1 MRLVTPKGP
10 ITKPMRKKVNIVT
23 TFVTKIRRYRDNYY
37 VIEIGLCLMSLT
49 EGFSVQT
56 ELPGIASPLGRSLRM
71 SLGIRSFCNHG
82 RFAAN
87 SIVINDNKFV

>member
-49 EGFSVQT
+49 EGFSVT
-56 ELPGIASPLGRSLRM
+56 
-71 SLGIRSFCNHG
+71 
-82 RFAAN
+82 
-87 SIVINDNKFV
+87 D